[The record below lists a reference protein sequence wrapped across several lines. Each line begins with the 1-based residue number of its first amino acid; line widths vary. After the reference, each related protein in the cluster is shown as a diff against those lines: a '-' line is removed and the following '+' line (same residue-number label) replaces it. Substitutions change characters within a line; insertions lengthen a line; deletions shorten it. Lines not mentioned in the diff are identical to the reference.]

1 MSIKKVLSIIANIVA
16 IYVLNSFV
24 FGIVSGFIPNL
35 RHVMPLKGIT
45 SIGCLY
51 LVILFSI
58 YVVGFG
64 NGLLLMD
71 FKIMRLGALFYIL
84 FDWLIALGLY
94 IERETFIHEAGKI
107 NIFSLP
113 AVILHIG
120 SVILAF
126 LVLISLKSIYT
137 FGKKVRL
144 TIQNSNNWN
153 N

>member
-1 MSIKKVLSIIANIVA
+1 
-16 IYVLNSFV
+16 
-24 FGIVSGFIPNL
+24 
-35 RHVMPLKGIT
+35 
-45 SIGCLY
+45 
-51 LVILFSI
+51 
-58 YVVGFG
+58 
-64 NGLLLMD
+64 MD